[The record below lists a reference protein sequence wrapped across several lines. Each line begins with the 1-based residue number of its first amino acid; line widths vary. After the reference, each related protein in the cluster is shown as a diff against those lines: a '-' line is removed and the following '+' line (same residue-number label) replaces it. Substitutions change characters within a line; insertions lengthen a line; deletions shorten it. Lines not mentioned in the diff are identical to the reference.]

1 MLRWR
6 VFSLGLL
13 IIVAGLY
20 VFNQGTQ
27 ILTPVA
33 EMTGQISAGVI
44 VSPVVSSTLLSV
56 PGSNYSYLTAT
67 LRRNVMVNGVLQVEE
82 GSQIGFYVM
91 NSGNFTQWRGGNPS
105 TIALANP
112 AVSTYNFTFV
122 PDTNGP
128 YYFVFSNQ
136 DTGHKNVIFSLNTIT
151 YTRTPSPLIQYA
163 AFELVLLGILF
174 VIVGINTGKKKSKPW
189 KEEATVTAGKPPKCK
204 FCGKALA
211 TGELF
216 CPHCGRS
223 QN

>member
-1 MLRWR
+1 MRWR
-6 VFSLGLL
+6 VLILGLL
-13 IIVAGLY
+13 IIVAGMY
-20 VFNQGTQ
+20 VFNQGPQ

-33 EMTGQISAGVI
+33 EVTGQISAGVLVTPI
-44 VSPVVSSTLLSV
+44 VSSTLLSV
-56 PGSNYSYLTAT
+56 PGSNYTYLTAN
-67 LRRNVMVNGVLQVEE
+67 LRRSVMVNGLVQVEG

-112 AVSTYNFTFV
+112 ALGSYNFTFV
-122 PDTNGP
+122 PDVDGP

-136 DTGHKNVIFSLNTIT
+136 DAGHKNVIFSLNAVTF
-151 YTRTPSPLIQYA
+151 TRTPSPFIQYA
-163 AFELVLLGILF
+163 AFELILVGILF
-174 VIVGINTGKKKSKPW
+174 AVIGINTGKKKSKSW
-189 KEEATVTAGKPPKCK
+189 KEAATVTEEKLAKCK